1 MDTHAAARELAL
13 LLKNEIHSLE
23 EFLQLLLTEQDSL
36 ATGARD
42 KVGAQMEDKTRVL
55 QKLTR
60 YTRQRGEILRA
71 QQCAANS
78 SGMQTWLNRV
88 SADTRAEIEG
98 LWQSLL
104 RLTQRAFQVNRTNGV
119 LIESGLRANQGA
131 IGVLCAAV
139 NLGQVYGHDGRP
151 QPRLGARQWAVA

>member
-1 MDTHAAARELAL
+1 MDTQAAARELTL
-13 LLKNEIHSLE
+13 LLKNEIRSLG

-36 ATGARD
+36 ARGARD
-42 KVGAQMEDKTRVL
+42 TVGAQMEDKARVL
-55 QKLTR
+55 QELTR

-71 QQCAANS
+71 QQYPANS
-78 SGMQTWLNRV
+78 KGMQAWLNRA